1 MDTIS
6 YVALT
11 RQTGLLN
18 ELQVVANNLANM
30 STTGFRAEGVVFAEM
45 VEALPAEG
53 GSIAMTEARVRY
65 TNALQG
71 ALERTGGTLD
81 LGIQGDGFFQIETPD
96 GNKLSRNGAFATNA
110 ESELVTMDGYPVLDA
125 SGARIF
131 VPPDAANISIA
142 SDGTLSADGNAV
154 AQVGLLTVDDF
165 SSLTRS
171 DGVMFVPDGPVRVA
185 EGAVVMQGFL
195 EQSNVNPVVE
205 ITRMIEVQRAYELGQ
220 RLLEKDDERIRTVVR
235 TLGAAV

>member
-1 MDTIS
+1 MLKDS
-6 YVALT
+6 
-11 RQTGLLN
+11 
-18 ELQVVANNLANM
+18 
-30 STTGFRAEGVVFAEM
+30 
-45 VEALPAEG
+45 
-53 GSIAMTEARVRY
+53 ARVH
-65 TNALQG
+65 
-71 ALERTGGTLD
+71 
-81 LGIQGDGFFQIETPD
+81 
-96 GNKLSRNGAFATNA
+96 
-110 ESELVTMDGYPVLDA
+110 
-125 SGARIF
+125 
-131 VPPDAANISIA
+131 
-142 SDGTLSADGNAV
+142 GNAV